1 MSPLAEEDELERIW
15 KSEYSLSPL
24 VAPDQFKSYAELSA
38 RLDKVLN
45 TGISIPEEDMP
56 TFESRAVSKTAEA
69 KSSPSKNA
77 VHEDEDDTL
86 AMFEKL
92 ARD

>member
-1 MSPLAEEDELERIW
+1 
-15 KSEYSLSPL
+15 
-24 VAPDQFKSYAELSA
+24 LSA

-45 TGISIPEEDMP
+45 TGISISEEDMP

-69 KSSPSKNA
+69 KSPPSKKA
-77 VHEDEDDTL
+77 VEEEDDTL

-92 ARD
+92 ARE